1 VSLMMWKLRV
11 RFLAILTLALW
22 SICDSRAQTT
32 TSGGLT
38 GVVTDASHAVIP
50 DAVVEIKDNT
60 KGTSQSGR
68 TDHDGV
74 YQFSFLAP
82 GRYFLTVTRDG
93 FRQDSRAVNIPLGPP
108 VTANVTL
115 ELAKA
120 STTVKVMG
128 EAPLV
133 QAENG
138 DFSTTISQKEIS
150 EVPNPGNDLTYIA
163 QTAPGVVMSTDIQ
176 GAPTF
181 RVWEC
186 RGPQICSRSMG

>member
-1 VSLMMWKLRV
+1 M
-11 RFLAILTLALW
+11 I
-22 SICDSRAQTT
+22 
-32 TSGGLT
+32 
-38 GVVTDASHAVIP
+38 DASHAVVP

-60 KGTSQSGR
+60 KGTNQSAK

-74 YQFSFLAP
+74 YQFFFLAP
-82 GRYFLTVTRDG
+82 GRYVLTVTRVR

-120 STTVKVMG
+120 STTVTVMG

-138 DFSTTISQKEIS
+138 DFSTTISQKQIS

-176 GAPTF
+176 GGANF
-181 RVWEC
+181 SSWEC
-186 RGPQICSRSMG
+186 RAPQICTRSTG

>member
-1 VSLMMWKLRV
+1 MEAPNRL
-11 RFLAILTLALW
+11 LAILTFVLW
-22 SICDSRAQTT
+22 SIHNSCAQTT

-38 GVVTDASHAVIP
+38 GVVTDASHAVVP
-50 DAVVEIKDNT
+50 DAVVDIKDNT
-60 KGTSQSGR
+60 KGANQSAK
-68 TDHDGV
+68 TDHEGV
-74 YQFSFLAP
+74 YQFFFLAP

-115 ELAKA
+115 ELAEA

-128 EAPLV
+128 ETPIV

-138 DFSTTISQKEIS
+138 DFSTTIGQKEIS

-163 QTAPGVVMSTDIQ
+163 QTAPGMVMSTDIQ

-181 RVWEC
+181 RVLEC
-186 RGPQICSRSMG
+186 RALQICTRSTG

>member
-1 VSLMMWKLRV
+1 M
-11 RFLAILTLALW
+11 
-22 SICDSRAQTT
+22 
-32 TSGGLT
+32 
-38 GVVTDASHAVIP
+38 TDASHAVVP

-60 KGTSQSGR
+60 KGTSQSAR
-68 TDHDGV
+68 TDHDGA

-93 FRQDSRAVNIPLGPP
+93 FRQDNRAVNIPLGPP

-120 STTVKVMG
+120 STTIKVMG

-163 QTAPGVVMSTDIQ
+163 QTA
-176 GAPTF
+176 
-181 RVWEC
+181 RVWVRLLRQPKGSACDTLPVEAHL
-186 RGPQICSRSMG
+186 RLVHVHALAGKMHGLRAVR